1 MAINQTIQILGL
13 EELKTNILKVM
24 DNMSAKHVEPSVL
37 ASVKIVGDEMKRR
50 APVGPT
56 GNLRKATGAK
66 LMKRR
71 GGTIR
76 SGMAG
81 VLRGGGKKGYHA
93 WIVEYGTTE
102 RTQKTTG
109 RKTGRMPA
117 HPFLRPAADTKMAD
131 AYDYLFKR
139 LKYLSEN
146 F

>member
-13 EELKTNILKVM
+13 DELKGNILKVM
-24 DNMSAKHVEPSVL
+24 DNMSAKYVEPSIL
-37 ASVKIVGDEMKRR
+37 ASVKIVGDEMQRR

-56 GNLRKATGAK
+56 GNLRKATGSR
-66 LMKRR
+66 LMKRK
-71 GGTIR
+71 GNNIR

-81 VLRGGGKKGYHA
+81 VRRGGGYKGYHA
-93 WIVEYGTTE
+93 WIVEYGTTD
-102 RTQKTTG
+102 RVQKTTG
-109 RKTGRMPA
+109 RSTGRMPA
-117 HPFLRPAADTKMAD
+117 HPFLRPAADTKMGQ